1 VTLARSLP
9 ATGRTC
15 GRSRLFSAAVATG
28 LVITGC
34 HGPGGSHAD
43 SFPSAISIPSPDP
56 ADPASRARTVALTFL
71 AAWSAQHYDDLQ
83 PLVDDQ
89 SSDVAGIYTRFAERL
104 QIDRIT
110 VTPGQ
115 LDPAALR
122 LPFHAVMRLHGLG
135 DLPLDNAIQIVQA
148 TDGPRIA
155 FRSNTVFPGL
165 LTGQRVVRAETA
177 VRGRLLDM
185 SGRPLR
191 GVDRDLDVNVLGP
204 VSATGHG
211 SGGLERA
218 LDQQLAGGTVTQ
230 IQVVNPVTGQVL
242 RSVATFGSATP
253 PPDITTTLDPSTQ
266 RAARTALDRV
276 AGPAALVAIDT
287 RTGSVRAL
295 ANKPLTGFPSALRGS
310 YAPGS
315 TFKTVTA
322 LAALMHGFTPASQL
336 DCPATVTAG
345 GKEFRNHEPGSRGRI
360 NLLTAFAQSCNTAFI
375 NLSQSLPKGS
385 VTAAAR
391 LLGFDAATALLPV
404 PSVGGTL
411 PPPADTAEAAAD
423 AIGQGRVEASPLLM
437 ASVAAA
443 VADGT
448 WRQPRLASCPT
459 CTGHTLPAGAVAGL
473 RQLMRAVVTSGTGSA
488 LASVPGAPASAKTG
502 TAEYGTGTPPA
513 THAWMIG
520 YRGHLAFAVYVETG
534 ISGGRTAG
542 PVAAAFLRA
551 TPSAA

>member
-1 VTLARSLP
+1 MTGWRCRLRRRARFLS
-9 ATGRTC
+9 T
-15 GRSRLFSAAVATG
+15 AVAAG
-28 LVITGC
+28 LALTGC
-34 HGPGGSHAD
+34 HGPGGSHAA
-43 SFPSAISIPSPDP
+43 SPSPAISIPSPNP
-56 ADPASRARTVALTFL
+56 ADPVSAANTVALTFL
-71 AAWSAQHYDDLQ
+71 AAWSAQHYSELQ

-89 SSDVAGIYTRFAERL
+89 SSNVADIYTRFAERL
-104 QIDRIT
+104 QIDSIT
-110 VTPGQ
+110 ATPGR
-115 LDPAALR
+115 LDPASLS
-122 LPFHAVMRLHGLG
+122 LPFHAVLHLHGLG
-135 DLPLDNAIQIVQA
+135 DLPLDNAIQLVEPA
-148 TDGPRIA
+148 DGPRVA
-155 FRSNTVFPGL
+155 FRSSTVFPGL
-165 LTGQRVVRAETA
+165 LAGQRVVRAETA

-204 VSATGHG
+204 VAATGHG

-218 LDQQLAGGTVTQ
+218 LDHKLAGGTVAEV
-230 IQVVNPVTGQVL
+230 QVVNPVTGQVL
-242 RSVATFGSATP
+242 RHVATFGTAKP
-253 PPDITTTLDPSTQ
+253 PPDITTTLDPTIQ
-266 RAARTALDRV
+266 RAARAALDRV
-276 AGPAALVAIDT
+276 AGPAALLAIDT
-287 RTGSVRAL
+287 RTGSIRAV

-315 TFKTVTA
+315 TFKIVTA
-322 LAALMHGFTPASQL
+322 LAALMHGFTPSSQL

-360 NLLTAFAQSCNTAFI
+360 SLLTAFAQSCNTAFI

-391 LLGFDAATALLPV
+391 LLGFDSAAALLPV

-443 VADGT
+443 VADGM
-448 WRQPRLASCPT
+448 WREPRLASCPT
-459 CTGHTLPAGAVAGL
+459 CTGHSLPAAAVAGL

-488 LASVPGAPASAKTG
+488 LASLPGLPASAKTG
-502 TAEYGTGTPPA
+502 TAEYGTSTPPA

-534 ISGGRTAG
+534 VSGGRTAG

-551 TPSAA
+551 TT